1 MNGIGAAEPYF
12 IVHLPMTFA
21 DLKITRQY
29 LDALEDMGV
38 SEPTPI
44 QAKAI
49 PAVRAGQDVIGIAQ
63 TGTGKTLAYL
73 LPIFSQLQEAQ
84 GDLPRCA
91 ILVPS
96 KELAIQVGEVATRVA
111 NRTDFRIVTLYG
123 GVGPRGQMKAL
134 ERGCD
139 IVVAT
144 PGRFREL
151 YLREALHVKKL
162 KHLVLDEADRMMDL
176 GFMPQLRKLLEI
188 LPTKRQ
194 NLLFSATYPPKTEE
208 MAHEFLLWPT
218 RIEVSPESTPVESV
232 EHYGYRVDNFG
243 TKLNLLENLIRGEL
257 DGKQAMIFVRE
268 KDRAEQIGKFLEE
281 RYPGRCRTLHANK
294 GQNTRI
300 QSLELFRDKKV
311 RYLVATDVASRG
323 IDIPQ
328 LELVFNF
335 TVPRDP
341 HDYVHRI
348 GRTGRAGRE
357 GVAITFIDRS
367 EKAAIGRIDELIG
380 KPLELKL
387 MPAEVEAAPTP
398 KWERQLQA
406 RAIDREKR
414 KADPD
419 FKGAFHKKKSAL
431 KGGSQKK
438 RRKKR

>member
-1 MNGIGAAEPYF
+1 MAPKNPFGI
-12 IVHLPMTFA
+12 MTFA
-21 DLKITRQY
+21 DLRITRQY
-29 LDALEDMGV
+29 LDALKDMGI

-44 QAKAI
+44 QEKAI

-73 LPIFSQLQEAQ
+73 LPILSQLQEAK
-84 GDLPRCA
+84 GMLPRCV

-96 KELAIQVGEVATRVA
+96 KELAVQVGEVARRAA
-111 NRTDFRIVTLYG
+111 NNTDFRIVTLYG

-139 IVVAT
+139 IVVST

-151 YLREALHVKKL
+151 YLREGLHVKQI

-194 NLLFSATYPPKTEE
+194 NLLFSATYPPKTEL
-208 MAHEFLLWPT
+208 MAEEFLLWPT
-218 RIEVSPESTPVESV
+218 RVEVSPQSTPVESV
-232 EHYGYRVDNFG
+232 TQSGYRANNFG
-243 TKLNLLENLIRGEL
+243 TKLNLLEHLLKGEL
-257 DGKQAMIFVRE
+257 EGLQAMIFVRE
-268 KDRAEQIGKFLEE
+268 KDRAEQIGNFLEE
-281 RYPGRCRTLHANK
+281 IYPGRVRTLHANK

-300 QSLELFRDKKV
+300 QSLELFKDGKV
-311 RYLVATDVASRG
+311 NYLVATDVASRG

-348 GRTGRAGRE
+348 GRTGRAGRK
-357 GVAITFIDRS
+357 GAAITFIDRS
-367 EKAAIGRIDELIG
+367 EKAAFARIDELLG
-380 KPLELKL
+380 KTLELKT
-387 MPAEVEAAPTP
+387 MPDTVKVAPTP
-398 KWERQLQA
+398 KWERQVQA
-406 RAIDREKR
+406 RAIDREMR

-419 FKGAFHKKKSAL
+419 FKGAFHE
-431 KGGSQKK
+431 KK
-438 RRKKR
+438 RSKPKKAGKKRLNKSKP